1 MKADKAHLQMTSD
14 KLAQGIQAAKNGDK
28 AKARELLYAAADAD
42 PRNEMV
48 WMWLSYVMDTA
59 EDRQVCL
66 ENVLTLNPVNQYAL
80 RGLAQISNLTRQQ
93 PAAAL
98 AVVQKKRRSPAKPVE
113 RQAPSR
119 PWSLMLVIAFWFG
132 LGLAL
137 LVTSAADIIVRVF
150 DITQRFT
157 FLIHITPSQLW
168 MLSLAVFLLSLGI
181 LLLNTA
187 GALYFKHP
195 LGYYASLIFSLAF
208 TLMGPAAIAVS
219 KHPDYFLAAFA
230 AIMPTTILFL
240 TLMSQASFEKSD
252 LSYEKKLASYTG

>member
-1 MKADKAHLQMTSD
+1 MTND
-14 KLAQGIQAAKNGDK
+14 KLAQGIEAAKNGDK
-28 AKARELLYAAADAD
+28 AKARELLYAAADTD

-48 WMWLSYVMDTA
+48 WMWLSYAMDTA

-66 ENVLTLNPVNQYAL
+66 ENVLTINPVNQYAL
-80 RGLAQISNLTRQQ
+80 RGLAQISNLTRKQ

-98 AVVQKKRRSPAKPVE
+98 AVVQKKRRPLAKPFE
-113 RQAPSR
+113 PRASSR

-137 LVTSAADIIVRVF
+137 LTTSVADIIVWAF

-187 GALYFKHP
+187 GALYFRHQ
-195 LGYYASLIFSLAF
+195 LGYYASLIFALAF
-208 TLMGPAAIAVS
+208 TLVGPAAIAIS
-219 KHPDYFLAAFA
+219 EHPNYFLAAFA

-240 TLMSQASFEKSD
+240 TLMSQESFEKSD